1 MKKSANPSPFQSIAF
16 SLMCTVMLS
25 GCSGLSRLF
34 QAKKIPVQGARTA
47 LYAPESKEMEKAV
60 FSVEKLGSTAI
71 NVQKWPQPGLNSHH
85 HMGAFALKGPRSWSL
100 QRVWKKGVSR
110 GVTLP
115 VAPVTTTDR
124 IFIMK
129 HDGVLSAL
137 DWTGKTLWSAQVNQQ
152 KNTYGMGGGL
162 ATDGERVY
170 VTTPHKW
177 VLALEC
183 TTGKVVW
190 SYRLTHP
197 ARNGLA
203 LGGKRLALLTLA
215 NQTVILD
222 ACTGKEVWDDQGMRE
237 DTLILGGSVPA
248 VTKDRVIVAA
258 VSGEIIALSLD
269 SGDRLW
275 DRPLATI
282 SSAEGEKSFRH
293 LQASPVVVGSNVY
306 TTSDHGH
313 IMCCDLYSGDI
324 LWSRDAGGMQTP
336 IVVGDVLMALTSTGR
351 CVALD
356 RHTGKEYWA
365 MALPES
371 NQWFGPVMAGDLLY
385 ILSADGQLR
394 AYDPYQKGA
403 FVSQQSIS
411 DGYTFAPIPINGGL
425 LLFSKNGYLSFYQRK
440 FIKNTCKVG
449 NKVIKNTCK
458 VRNKMQSKAG
468 PMASDALKVATR
480 HS

>member
-1 MKKSANPSPFQSIAF
+1 
-16 SLMCTVMLS
+16 
-25 GCSGLSRLF
+25 
-34 QAKKIPVQGARTA
+34 
-47 LYAPESKEMEKAV
+47 
-60 FSVEKLGSTAI
+60 
-71 NVQKWPQPGLNSHH
+71 
-85 HMGAFALKGPRSWSL
+85 
-100 QRVWKKGVSR
+100 
-110 GVTLP
+110 
-115 VAPVTTTDR
+115 
-124 IFIMK
+124 
-129 HDGVLSAL
+129 L
-137 DWTGKTLWSAQVNQQ
+137 DWTGKTVWSVQVNQQ

-170 VTTPHKW
+170 VTTPHNW

-183 TTGKVVW
+183 STGKVVW
-190 SYRLTHP
+190 SYRLMHP

-203 LGGKRLALLTLA
+203 VAHKKLALLTLS
-215 NQTVILD
+215 NQTVVLD

-237 DTLILGGSVPA
+237 DILILGGSIPA

-282 SSAEGEKSFRH
+282 SSAEGEKNFRH

-324 LWSRDAGGMQTP
+324 LWSRDAGGTQTP
-336 IVVGDVLMALTSTGR
+336 IVVGDVLIALTSTGR
-351 CVALD
+351 CVAID
-356 RHTGKEYWA
+356 RHTGKEYWTIT
-365 MALPES
+365 LPESKPES

-411 DGYTFAPIPINGGL
+411 DGYTMAPIPINGGL
-425 LLFSKNGYLSFYQRK
+425 LLFSENGYLSFYQRK
-440 FIKNTCKVG
+440 FTKNTCKVG
-449 NKVIKNTCK
+449 KGQGKSVII
-458 VRNKMQSKAG
+458 G
-468 PMASDALKVATR
+468 SDGVIVLPV
-480 HS
+480 SP

>member
-1 MKKSANPSPFQSIAF
+1 MKKSVIPSCVQSIAF
-16 SLMCTVMLS
+16 TLMCSVLLS
-25 GCSGLSRLF
+25 GCAGLNRLF
-34 QAKKIPVQGARTA
+34 QAKQPPLQGTRTA
-47 LYAPESKEMEKAV
+47 LYAPESSNPEKAI
-60 FSVEKLGSTAI
+60 FSVEKLGSTPMC
-71 NVQKWPQPGLNSHH
+71 VQQWPQPGLNAHH
-85 HMGAFALKGPRSWSL
+85 HMGAFPLKGHGSWAL

-110 GVTLP
+110 AVTLP

-124 IFIMK
+124 IFIMD
-129 HDGVLSAL
+129 HYGFLSAL
-137 DWTGKTLWSAQVNQQ
+137 DWTGKTVWSVQVNQQ

-170 VTTPHKW
+170 VTTPHNW

-183 TTGKVVW
+183 STGKVVW
-190 SYRLTHP
+190 SYRLMHP

-203 LGGKRLALLTLA
+203 VAHKKLALLTLS
-215 NQTVILD
+215 NQTVVLD

-237 DTLILGGSVPA
+237 DILILGGSIPA

-282 SSAEGEKSFRH
+282 SSAEGEKNFRH

-324 LWSRDAGGMQTP
+324 LWSRDAGGTQTP
-336 IVVGDVLMALTSTGR
+336 IVVGDVLIALTSPGR
-351 CVALD
+351 CVAID
-356 RHTGKEYWA
+356 RHTGKEYWTIT
-365 MALPES
+365 LPESKPES

-411 DGYTFAPIPINGGL
+411 DGYTMAPIPINGGL
-425 LLFSKNGYLSFYQRK
+425 LLFSENGYLSFYQRK
-440 FIKNTCKVG
+440 FTKNTCKVG
-449 NKVIKNTCK
+449 KGQGKSVII
-458 VRNKMQSKAG
+458 G
-468 PMASDALKVATR
+468 SDGVNVLPV
-480 HS
+480 SP